1 MLNVCMYGNKFMYVT
16 KYVSMYVFLKI
27 HYFLYLGFSGS
38 AILEGVIKAGGTD
51 DGASLLEDNVSV
63 SALTNCVLENSDDTA
78 RKEDSFRASID
89 DGNKETNAV
98 SSSLVEMMEDH
109 Q

>member
-1 MLNVCMYGNKFMYVT
+1 MYVT
-16 KYVSMYVFLKI
+16 KFLSMYVFLKI

-38 AILEGVIKAGGTD
+38 AISESVIKAGGTD

-78 RKEDSFRASID
+78 RRASID